1 MKRYPL
7 LIQLVLYF
15 FLFILLLFGLIG
27 GLYYQTSSGTIR
39 QQTERTTRNSIDQ
52 SSQFITSYL
61 KKLKQTTTVLSQEQ
75 AVRQFA
81 QDRSADQETVQHLMR
96 TMIETVPDLVSAVLV
111 TKDGRLVATDSK
123 ISMQTSSD
131 MMNESWYQEA
141 IKERAMPVL
150 TPARKESL
158 TSEKEKWVVS
168 ITQEVVDQTGKNLGV
183 VRLDIG
189 YDSLQAYL
197 DHLQLGKQGFS
208 FIINQKHEFVYHPK
222 KAVYSSSQEMQA
234 MQPYIAVKDGYAKG
248 GQNFIYQVP
257 IPDSDWTLIGVASL
271 EGLQMLQSQLLYS
284 FIGLGLLALIMC
296 LIGIG
301 FVLRLWIKP
310 LRDLQTII
318 LRIGAGEAHV
328 RAVAK
333 GSPELVDLA
342 QAFNA
347 MLDQI
352 DHLMQQVKEE
362 EQNAR
367 RYELRALS
375 AQINPHFLY
384 NTLDTIV
391 WMAEFNDSRR
401 VVDITKSLAQYF
413 RLALNQGQEQILL
426 RDEIDHVRQYLFI
439 QKQRYGEKLNYE
451 ILEDERLGDYQLPKL
466 VLQPLVENAIYHGIK
481 EIDRPGLIRVTTEVS
496 GDSACV
502 SIFDNGRGFDRSG
515 STDQTLLRLG
525 GVGLKNVDQR
535 LHLQFGEAYHM
546 EIDSKANSYTKITL
560 FLPLSSSDEH
570 V

>member
-1 MKRYPL
+1 
-7 LIQLVLYF
+7 
-15 FLFILLLFGLIG
+15 
-27 GLYYQTSSGTIR
+27 
-39 QQTERTTRNSIDQ
+39 
-52 SSQFITSYL
+52 
-61 KKLKQTTTVLSQEQ
+61 
-75 AVRQFA
+75 
-81 QDRSADQETVQHLMR
+81 MR
-96 TMIETVPDLVSAVLV
+96 A
-111 TKDGRLVATDSK
+111 A
-123 ISMQTSSD
+123 
-131 MMNESWYQEA
+131 
-141 IKERAMPVL
+141 
-150 TPARKESL
+150 
-158 TSEKEKWVVS
+158 
-168 ITQEVVDQTGKNLGV
+168 
-183 VRLDIG
+183 
-189 YDSLQAYL
+189 
-197 DHLQLGKQGFS
+197 
-208 FIINQKHEFVYHPK
+208 
-222 KAVYSSSQEMQA
+222 
-234 MQPYIAVKDGYAKG
+234 
-248 GQNFIYQVP
+248 
-257 IPDSDWTLIGVASL
+257 
-271 EGLQMLQSQLLYS
+271 
-284 FIGLGLLALIMC
+284 
-296 LIGIG
+296 
-301 FVLRLWIKP
+301 
-310 LRDLQTII
+310 
-318 LRIGAGEAHV
+318 
-328 RAVAK
+328 AK

-352 DHLMQQVKEE
+352 DNLMQQVKEE

-451 ILEDERLGDYQLPKL
+451 ILEDERLIDYQLPKL

-496 GDSACV
+496 GDYACV
-502 SIFDNGRGFDRSG
+502 SIFDNGRGFDRSE

-560 FLPLSSSDEH
+560 YLPLSSSDEH

>member
-1 MKRYPL
+1 
-7 LIQLVLYF
+7 
-15 FLFILLLFGLIG
+15 
-27 GLYYQTSSGTIR
+27 
-39 QQTERTTRNSIDQ
+39 
-52 SSQFITSYL
+52 
-61 KKLKQTTTVLSQEQ
+61 
-75 AVRQFA
+75 
-81 QDRSADQETVQHLMR
+81 MR
-96 TMIETVPDLVSAVLV
+96 TMIETDPDLVSAVLV
-111 TKDGRLVATDSK
+111 TKDGRLVATDTK

-168 ITQEVVDQTGKNLGV
+168 ITQEVVDQTGQNLGV

-234 MQPYIAVKDGYAKG
+234 MQPYIAVTDGYAKG

-296 LIGIG
+296 LTGIG

-310 LRDLQTII
+310 LQDLQTII
-318 LRIGAGEAHV
+318 LRIGAGDAHV
-328 RAVAK
+328 RAAAK

-352 DHLMQQVKEE
+352 DNLMQQVKEE

-496 GDSACV
+496 GDYACV
-502 SIFDNGRGFDRSG
+502 SIFDNGRGFDRSE
-515 STDQTLLRLG
+515 STAQTLLRLG

-560 FLPLSSSDEH
+560 YLPLSSSDEH

>member
-1 MKRYPL
+1 
-7 LIQLVLYF
+7 
-15 FLFILLLFGLIG
+15 
-27 GLYYQTSSGTIR
+27 
-39 QQTERTTRNSIDQ
+39 
-52 SSQFITSYL
+52 
-61 KKLKQTTTVLSQEQ
+61 
-75 AVRQFA
+75 
-81 QDRSADQETVQHLMR
+81 MR
-96 TMIETVPDLVSAVLV
+96 
-111 TKDGRLVATDSK
+111 AT
-123 ISMQTSSD
+123 
-131 MMNESWYQEA
+131 
-141 IKERAMPVL
+141 
-150 TPARKESL
+150 
-158 TSEKEKWVVS
+158 
-168 ITQEVVDQTGKNLGV
+168 
-183 VRLDIG
+183 
-189 YDSLQAYL
+189 
-197 DHLQLGKQGFS
+197 
-208 FIINQKHEFVYHPK
+208 
-222 KAVYSSSQEMQA
+222 
-234 MQPYIAVKDGYAKG
+234 
-248 GQNFIYQVP
+248 
-257 IPDSDWTLIGVASL
+257 
-271 EGLQMLQSQLLYS
+271 
-284 FIGLGLLALIMC
+284 
-296 LIGIG
+296 
-301 FVLRLWIKP
+301 
-310 LRDLQTII
+310 
-318 LRIGAGEAHV
+318 
-328 RAVAK
+328 AK
-333 GSPELVDLA
+333 GSPELVDFA

-352 DHLMQQVKEE
+352 DTLMQQVKEE

-401 VVDITKSLAQYF
+401 VVNITKSLAQYF

-502 SIFDNGRGFDRSG
+502 SIFDNGQGFDLSG

-535 LHLQFGEAYHM
+535 LHLQFGGAYHM

-560 FLPLSSSDEH
+560 YLPLSSGDESS
-570 V
+570 

>member
-27 GLYYQTSSGTIR
+27 SLYYQTSSGAIR

-61 KKLKQTTTVLSQEQ
+61 KKLKQTTTVLSKEQ

-81 QDRSADQETVQHLMR
+81 QDKSANQETVQHLMR
-96 TMIETVPDLVSAVLV
+96 TMIETDPDLVSAVLV
-111 TKDGRLVATDSK
+111 TKDGRLVATDTK

-168 ITQEVVDQTGKNLGV
+168 ITQEVVDQTGQNLGV

-257 IPDSDWTLIGVASL
+257 IPNSDWTLIGVASL

-310 LRDLQTII
+310 LRDLQAII
-318 LRIGAGEAHV
+318 LRIGAGDAHV
-328 RAVAK
+328 RAAAK

-342 QAFNA
+342 QTFNA

-352 DHLMQQVKEE
+352 DNLMQQVKEE

-451 ILEDERLGDYQLPKL
+451 ILEDERLGGYQLPKL

-502 SIFDNGRGFDRSG
+502 SIFDNGRGFDQSE

>member
-1 MKRYPL
+1 
-7 LIQLVLYF
+7 
-15 FLFILLLFGLIG
+15 
-27 GLYYQTSSGTIR
+27 
-39 QQTERTTRNSIDQ
+39 
-52 SSQFITSYL
+52 
-61 KKLKQTTTVLSQEQ
+61 
-75 AVRQFA
+75 
-81 QDRSADQETVQHLMR
+81 
-96 TMIETVPDLVSAVLV
+96 
-111 TKDGRLVATDSK
+111 
-123 ISMQTSSD
+123 
-131 MMNESWYQEA
+131 
-141 IKERAMPVL
+141 
-150 TPARKESL
+150 
-158 TSEKEKWVVS
+158 
-168 ITQEVVDQTGKNLGV
+168 
-183 VRLDIG
+183 
-189 YDSLQAYL
+189 
-197 DHLQLGKQGFS
+197 
-208 FIINQKHEFVYHPK
+208 
-222 KAVYSSSQEMQA
+222 
-234 MQPYIAVKDGYAKG
+234 
-248 GQNFIYQVP
+248 
-257 IPDSDWTLIGVASL
+257 
-271 EGLQMLQSQLLYS
+271 MLQSQLLYS

-375 AQINPHFLY
+375 AQINPHFS
-384 NTLDTIV
+384 TILWIRLSGWLSLMIV
-391 WMAEFNDSRR
+391 GAWSTSLSLWLNIFDWLS
-401 VVDITKSLAQYF
+401 TKARNKS
-413 RLALNQGQEQILL
+413 LL

-451 ILEDERLGDYQLPKL
+451 ILEDERLSDYQLPKL

-502 SIFDNGRGFDRSG
+502 SIFGQWTR
-515 STDQTLLRLG
+515 
-525 GVGLKNVDQR
+525 V
-535 LHLQFGEAYHM
+535 
-546 EIDSKANSYTKITL
+546 
-560 FLPLSSSDEH
+560 
-570 V
+570 